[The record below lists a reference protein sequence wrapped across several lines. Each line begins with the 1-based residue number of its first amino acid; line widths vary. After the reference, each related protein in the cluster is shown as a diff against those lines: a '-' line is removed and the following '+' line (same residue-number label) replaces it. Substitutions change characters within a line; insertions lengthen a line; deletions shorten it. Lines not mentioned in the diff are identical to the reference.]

1 VKRQGLKRNETARPI
16 VQGGATIRNWTA
28 KTRYHVPH
36 KQGIPPI
43 PSYQSNRSESRKC
56 LGLDDLR
63 GQRRSFDARQPSRAG
78 KPHQIIR
85 ISHAAQ
91 VAGAPFLRPIY
102 NAWKPP
108 LRPQEHQ
115 STSGSAISTVLRQR
129 RMDERLA
136 AEKRA
141 AAAKRKAAKPVAY
154 PNVLPSNGR
163 EPGRSSAPPTA
174 AAFDLAAFL
183 DANPG
188 INRG

>member
-1 VKRQGLKRNETARPI
+1 
-16 VQGGATIRNWTA
+16 
-28 KTRYHVPH
+28 
-36 KQGIPPI
+36 
-43 PSYQSNRSESRKC
+43 
-56 LGLDDLR
+56 
-63 GQRRSFDARQPSRAG
+63 
-78 KPHQIIR
+78 
-85 ISHAAQ
+85 
-91 VAGAPFLRPIY
+91 LRPIY
-102 NAWKPP
+102 DAWKPP

-163 EPGRSSAPPTA
+163 EPGPSSAPPTA